1 MSAQAETAPLPAPEG
16 WSRWRRIDGVALLA
30 LPAVLAMAAIF
41 AFPVLLLLF
50 SSVRTEAG
58 FSLQGYVRLL
68 GDPYYIGV
76 LGNTLQLAAITTLGA
91 LLIGYPAA
99 FALARAR
106 GYAQVV
112 LFALIFLPLSVS
124 VIVKSFGW
132 GVVLRR
138 DGIINWVLVNGGFVE
153 RPVRLLFT
161 EASLFVG
168 MVNVFLPFMILP
180 IYSVVRMI
188 DPRLSEAAASLGAS
202 PSFRF
207 LHVTLPLSLPGLIGG
222 VSLVFAL
229 AVSAYVTPSVLIG
242 DRYMTMSMVMAKA
255 YLNLRDWQLGGSM
268 AAVMLAI
275 SATVIIVASRLQRRL
290 RR

>member
-1 MSAQAETAPLPAPEG
+1 MSAQAETAALPASEG
-16 WSRWRRIDGVALLA
+16 WSRWRRLDGVALLA
-30 LPAVLAMAAIF
+30 LPAILAMAAIF

-76 LGNTLQLAAITTLGA
+76 LGNTLQLAVITTLGA
-91 LLIGYPAA
+91 LAIGYPAA
-99 FALARAR
+99 FALARSR

-138 DGIINWVLVNGGFVE
+138 DGIINWVLVNAGFVE

-168 MVNVFLPFMILP
+168 MINVFLPFMILP

-290 RR
+290 KR

>member
-1 MSAQAETAPLPAPEG
+1 MSAQAETAPLPVAAG
-16 WSRWRRIDGVALLA
+16 WSRWRQLDGVALLA

-50 SSVRTEAG
+50 SSVRDEAG

-76 LGNTLQLAAITTLGA
+76 LGNTLQLATITTLGA

-106 GYAQVV
+106 GYVQVV
-112 LFALIFLPLSVS
+112 LFALVFLPLSVS

-138 DGIINWVLVNGGFVE
+138 DGIVNWFLMHAGFVE

-202 PSFRF
+202 PRFRF

-229 AVSAYVTPSVLIG
+229 SVSAYVTPSVLIG

-255 YLNLRDWQLGGSM
+255 FLNLRDWQLGGSM

-290 RR
+290 QR

>member
-1 MSAQAETAPLPAPEG
+1 MSANTQSAAVLPPDLWE
-16 WSRWRRIDGVALLA
+16 RWRRFDGVALLA
-30 LPAVLAMAAIF
+30 LPAVLTMVAVF
-41 AFPVLLLLF
+41 AFPVVLLLY

-58 FSLQGYVRLL
+58 FSLAGYVRLL

-76 LGNTLQLAAITTLGA
+76 LGNSLQLAGITTIGS
-91 LLIGYPAA
+91 LLVGYPAA
-99 FALARAR
+99 IALARAR
-106 GYAQVV
+106 GYVQVF
-112 LFALIFLPLSVS
+112 LFSLIFLPLTVS

-138 DGIINWVLVNGGFVE
+138 DGIVNWLLVNGGFVE

-161 EASLFVG
+161 EGSLFIG
-168 MVNVFLPFMILP
+168 MINVFLPFMILP

-202 PSFRF
+202 PWFRF
-207 LHVTLPLSLPGLIGG
+207 RHVMLPLSLPGLIGG
-222 VSLVFAL
+222 ISLVFAL

-275 SATVIIVASRLQRRL
+275 SASVIIGASSLQRRL
-290 RR
+290 KR